1 MNLELRAVIVEAN
14 LGVEDING
22 YKYNHHK
29 LRVNKLD
36 SIDCYTQV
44 FDDVCVGD
52 CIVTTDWKL
61 TCYDTKAKP
70 IDVVIRIDTFELV
83 QSEGFEPSN
92 YLNSKVTGLYCIS
105 DKCVLRTKGPD
116 KVPFFTATIK
126 VKNEFDNSFEMF
138 LLGFRNLAKAMSTVK
153 RQSIVE
159 CTVTVKRRRN
169 GNGWEFPI
177 SSIEVKAE
185 AK

>member
-14 LGVEDING
+14 LGVVDING
-22 YKYNHHK
+22 YKYNKHR

-44 FDDVCVGD
+44 FEDVCVGD
-52 CIVTTDWKL
+52 CIVSDNWKL
-61 TCYDTKAKP
+61 TCLDTKTKP

-83 QSEGFEPSN
+83 PAEGFKPSD
-92 YLNSKVTGLYCIS
+92 YLNSKVVGLYCIS

-116 KVPFFTATIK
+116 KTPFFTATIK
-126 VKNEFDNSFEMF
+126 VKNEFDDSFDMF
-138 LLGFRNLAKAMSTVK
+138 LLGFRNMAKAMSTVK
-153 RQSIVE
+153 KQSIVE
-159 CTVTVKRRRN
+159 CTVTVKRRRD
-169 GNGWEFPI
+169 GKGWEFPI

-185 AK
+185 A